1 MTQTSFDVGEADAY
15 ADDSITALELD
26 GVEVVLIRQQGAFY
40 AMPDRCTH
48 AKYPLS
54 DGELVDGKLRCVYH
68 GATFELGTGKPTMPA
83 VKKIRLFQ
91 VEERDG
97 HVHVIMQEA

>member
-1 MTQTSFDVGEADAY
+1 MTQTTFDVGPEADY
-15 ADDSITALELD
+15 ADGSITPLQLD
-26 GVEVVLIRQQGAFY
+26 GVEVVLIRQEGAFY

-68 GATFELGTGKPTMPA
+68 GATFELGTGKATMPA

-91 VEERDG
+91 VEQRDG
-97 HVHVIMQEA
+97 HVHVVMQEG